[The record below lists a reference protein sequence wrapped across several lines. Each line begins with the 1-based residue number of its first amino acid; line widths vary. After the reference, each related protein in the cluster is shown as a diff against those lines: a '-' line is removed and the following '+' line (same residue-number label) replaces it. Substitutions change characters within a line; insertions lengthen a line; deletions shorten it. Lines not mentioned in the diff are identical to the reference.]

1 MSYPNDAPAAAWYPD
16 PQTSG
21 QVRWWDGTNWT
32 EHVSTPAADA
42 AATNT
47 TVTEMATTETG
58 ATESRD
64 TEFGDTAAPRTIAEQ
79 LAAPIVPQVAEA
91 DAAFAAADSDAARVA
106 EHIATVT
113 YIGRHA
119 AGADPVPRQPSTAP
133 RIRSRVRIESS
144 VDLPVESP
152 AHVAVDAL
160 AYA

>member
-32 EHVSTPAADA
+32 QHVSKSAEPAEQLPAAAVSIA
-42 AATNT
+42 A
-47 TVTEMATTETG
+47 
-58 ATESRD
+58 
-64 TEFGDTAAPRTIAEQ
+64 Q

-91 DAAFAAADSDAARVA
+91 DAAFAAADEEARVA
-106 EHIATVT
+106 PVT

-119 AGADPVPRQPSTAP
+119 AGATPAPRQASSAP
-133 RIRSRVRIESS
+133 RIRPRVR
-144 VDLPVESP
+144 VE
-152 AHVAVDAL
+152 VAVEAL

>member
-32 EHVSTPAADA
+32 EHVSTPAAEAAVTQTTATETVATA
-42 AATNT
+42 AA
-47 TVTEMATTETG
+47 
-58 ATESRD
+58 
-64 TEFGDTAAPRTIAEQ
+64 PKTIAEQ

-91 DAAFAAADSDAARVA
+91 DAAFAAADSDAVQAA
-106 EHIATVT
+106 GHIATVT

-119 AGADPVPRQPSTAP
+119 AGATPVPRQPSTAP
-133 RIRSRVRIESS
+133 RIRSRVRIEA
-144 VDLPVESP
+144 PAESP
-152 AHVAVDAL
+152 ARVAVEAL